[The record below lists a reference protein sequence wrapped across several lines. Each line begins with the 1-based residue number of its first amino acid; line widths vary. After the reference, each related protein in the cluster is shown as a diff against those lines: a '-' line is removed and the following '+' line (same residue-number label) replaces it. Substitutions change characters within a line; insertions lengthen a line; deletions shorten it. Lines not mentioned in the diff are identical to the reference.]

1 MTAKRIKS
9 ILAMIMM
16 VTLTFSMAY
25 AAERFKTD
33 EMAESAQIVSSPMTA
48 EEMENVSALVAE
60 LSKAAKRG
68 DMTPEMQATTAEIL
82 ILVSQ
87 MITEMTC
94 PCLPDKDSDGRHQ
107 HQIQTEEKGCDIF
120 EQLCEQMVE
129 H

>member
-1 MTAKRIKS
+1 MTAKLIKS
-9 ILAMIMM
+9 ILAMVMM
-16 VTLTFSMAY
+16 VTLTFSMAS

-33 EMAESAQIVSSPMTA
+33 EMAESGQIVSYPMTA
-48 EEMENVSALVAE
+48 EEMENVSALVAK

-68 DMTPEMQATTAEIL
+68 NMTPEMQATTAEIL

-94 PCLPDKDSDGRHQ
+94 PPDKDTDRKHQ
-107 HQIQTEEKGCDIF
+107 HQIQTEEKGCNIF